1 MFQDFK
7 KQNTQKKLWISNTL
21 IEQLCIY
28 FNHNSVMNISNGFGH
43 DLNSELSWEGS
54 VHQSV
59 LAFSP
64 SNH

>member
-28 FNHNSVMNISNGFGH
+28 FIHNSVLNISNGFSH
-43 DLNSELSWEGS
+43 LLK
-54 VHQSV
+54 
-59 LAFSP
+59 
-64 SNH
+64 